1 MKRAFLSVLGA
12 GALLASLAHASTES
26 SIPVSRGEDASSLA
40 VCVQSEPPVTPVEEQ
55 APACRQAYCVT
66 CEQNYDTCIASC
78 TTQSCYDTC
87 MSRYRLC
94 ASCCI
99 PVPTY

>member
-12 GALLASLAHASTES
+12 GALLASLAHASTQPGS
-26 SIPVSRGEDASSLA
+26 TTSRSEDASSLA
-40 VCVQSEPPVTPVEEQ
+40 VCVQSEPPMALPEEQ
-55 APACRQAYCVT
+55 APACRSYYCVT
-66 CEQNYDTCIASC
+66 CEQNYDTCIANC

-94 ASCCI
+94 AQCCI
-99 PVPTY
+99 EVPAY